1 MVQRSYKFRLPDHVA
16 DSVRHMHP
24 HLKKKIRAALDVIAT
39 EPESGKALR
48 WELSGLRS
56 FRVGRLRIV
65 YQVIDEKEI
74 EIVAIGP
81 RAHIYE
87 ETLRLIYNY
96 PEVSADH

>member
-1 MVQRSYKFRLPDHVA
+1 MAQQPYKVRLPNRV
-16 DSVRHMHP
+16 VELIRHMHP
-24 HLKKKIRAALDVIAT
+24 HLKGKSQAVLEMIAA

-56 FRVGRLRIV
+56 FRAGRLRVI
-65 YQVIDEKEI
+65 YQVVDETEI

-87 ETLRLIYNY
+87 ETLRLI
-96 PEVSADH
+96 SK